1 MSGSGA
7 QRTPDIGTPG
17 GLAAGGRPASRVTVR
32 YWAAARAEAGVTE
45 EVIVAD
51 TLAAL
56 LDVVAARH
64 AGTLPAVLRRC
75 SYLVD
80 DQPVGRREPAE
91 IVLRDGSVVEALP
104 PFAGG

>member
-1 MSGSGA
+1 VTDETAGA
-7 QRTPDIGTPG
+7 
-17 GLAAGGRPASRVTVR
+17 GRPASIARVTVR
-32 YWAAARAEAGVTE
+32 YWAAARDAAGVSQE
-45 EVIVAD
+45 EIGAD

-64 AGTLPAVLRRC
+64 GGTLPALLRRC

-80 DQPVGRREPAE
+80 DQPVGRRDPAGV
-91 IVLRDGSVVEALP
+91 ILRDGCVVEALP